1 MACFCI
7 LGNNLMHGVETG
19 LFYSRRGR
27 RVRDWKQAERRIAA
41 ILGGRRIPVSGRGRG
56 DNPDIEH
63 PALSV
68 EVKARAS
75 FPAWLEDALRQAE
88 LSATDGKTPAVV
100 LHQDRRKYPDALVVL
115 RLSEFAEL
123 VRSDTPGNL

>member
-1 MACFCI
+1 M
-7 LGNNLMHGVETG
+7 
-19 LFYSRRGR
+19 
-27 RVRDWKQAERRIAA
+27 RDWKQAERRIAA

-63 PALSV
+63 PTLSV

-88 LSATDGKTPAVV
+88 LSATDKKTPAVV
-100 LHQDRRKYPDALVVL
+100 LHRDRRRYADALVVL

-123 VRSDTPGNL
+123 VGPAGGGIPPAKLVNQGSKPIPLSARFC